1 MKNLATL
8 FLALTAGILFA
19 AEPKAPAQKADGN
32 RIVVNALHGVPEGTI
47 WGEIPYDFPVFSG
60 GGGGGGGDCPCPKY
74 EQYIHWWTNMCSLAL
89 GKETFVTGEGH
100 NSGAPED
107 QYSVVI
113 GPQSGSTGYGNF
125 VGGHMALADGER
137 SIAVGL
143 HSRGSGLSSIAIG
156 DYAKA
161 ETNTWG
167 GIAVGVDAY
176 ARSTGPGWAK
186 PIAIGLKSK
195 AIDGLAVGHHA
206 FAQGM
211 YGIAIGGA
219 AVAYSNAV
227 QIGYGVNT
235 RSGTC
240 KIGGAYFVDVAGV
253 TKAYKAAFAAT
264 TSFSDFK
271 AKFLNYLD
279 ALTPYDDIVPS
290 TTPPEYEEEPPAF
303 SQLSYKE
310 VVTVKEESSVW
321 DAFSKVL
328 NAVQAFVLALI
339 GIFWAKGKSK
349 PENKPEE
356 PEEPKKARRK

>member
-1 MKNLATL
+1 MKSLKLTL
-8 FLALTAGILFA
+8 FALMLGLCTTAFSQNVPNGGIYVS
-19 AEPKAPAQKADGN
+19 DM
-32 RIVVNALHGVPEGTI
+32 VGVEEGTI
-47 WGEIPYDFPVFSG
+47 WGEIPYDLPVKIGQG
-60 GGGGGGGDCPCPKY
+60 GGTGGDCPCPKY

-100 NSGAPED
+100 NSGTPED

-113 GPQSGSTGYGNF
+113 GPQSGSVGYGNF
-125 VGGHMALADGER
+125 VGGHMAFADGQR
-137 SIAVGL
+137 SVAVGL
-143 HSRGSGLSSIAIG
+143 RSRGSGLSSIAIG

-167 GIAVGVDAY
+167 GIAVGVDSY

-186 PIAIGLKSK
+186 PIAIGLKST

-211 YGIAIGGA
+211 YGIALGGA

-271 AKFLNYLD
+271 ATFLNYLD

-290 TTPPEYEEEPPAF
+290 TTPPEYEEEPPVF
-303 SQLSYKE
+303 SQLSVKD
-310 VVTVKEESSVW
+310 VVTVKEKSSVW

-328 NAVQAFVLALI
+328 NAVQALVLAII
-339 GIFWAKGKSK
+339 GIFWAKGKNK
-349 PENKPEE
+349 PEDKPEE
-356 PEEPKKARRK
+356 PEEAAEPKKARRK

>member
-1 MKNLATL
+1 MKKTL
-8 FLALTAGILFA
+8 ILTLALAFAGLCV
-19 AEPKAPAQKADGN
+19 PASAQGPVKDGIYVSDM
-32 RIVVNALHGVPEGTI
+32 RGVEEGTI
-47 WGEIPYDFPVFSG
+47 WGMVPYDTPLYIG
-60 GGGGGGGDCPCPKY
+60 EGGGGGDCPCPKY

-113 GPQSGSTGYGNF
+113 GPQSGSVGYGNF
-125 VGGHMALADGER
+125 VGGHMAFADGQR
-137 SIAVGL
+137 SVAIGL
-143 HSRGSGLSSIAIG
+143 RPRGSGLSSVTIG
-156 DYAKA
+156 DSAKT

-167 GIAVGVDAY
+167 AIAVGVDAY
-176 ARSTGPGWAK
+176 AHSSGPGWAK
-186 PIAIGLKSK
+186 PIAIGLKSE
-195 AIDGLAVGHHA
+195 AADGLAVGHHA
-206 FAQGM
+206 FAQGL
-211 YGIAIGGA
+211 YGIALGGA

-253 TKAYKAAFAAT
+253 TKAYRAAFAAT

-271 AKFLNYLD
+271 ATFLNYLD

-290 TTPPEYEEEPPAF
+290 TTPPEYEEEPPVF
-303 SQLSYKE
+303 SQLSVKE
-310 VVTVKEESSVW
+310 VVTVKEDSVW

-328 NAVQAFVLALI
+328 NAVQALVLAII
-339 GIFWAKGKSK
+339 GIFWARGKNK
-349 PENKPEE
+349 PEDKPEE
-356 PEEPKKARRK
+356 PVEPQKRKRK

>member
-1 MKNLATL
+1 MKKL
-8 FLALTAGILFA
+8 FRLALVALAVAGLSFNVH
-19 AEPKAPAQKADGN
+19 AEDEDSVSLYIYNTNLDTPIEFG
-32 RIVVNALHGVPEGTI
+32 RIPWDAMV
-47 WGEIPYDFPVFSG
+47 YDYTG
-60 GGGGGGGDCPCPKY
+60 GGTNECPCPKY

-89 GKETFVTGEGH
+89 GKETFVTGGGH

-113 GPQSGSTGYGNF
+113 GPQSGSVGYGNF
-125 VGGHMALADGER
+125 VGGHMALADGRR
-137 SIAVGL
+137 SVAVGL

-156 DYAKA
+156 DYART

-167 GIAVGVDAY
+167 AIAIGIDAIAANDDINVGW
-176 ARSTGPGWAK
+176 SK

-195 AIDGLAVGHHA
+195 AYSGVAIGHHS
-206 FAQGM
+206 FASNGL
-211 YGIAIGGA
+211 YTIAIGGA
-219 AVAYSNAV
+219 AFATNNAI
-227 QIGYGVNT
+227 QIGYGRNG

-253 TKAYKAAFAAT
+253 TKAYKAAFADT

-271 AKFLNYLD
+271 ATFLNYLD

-290 TTPPEYEEEPPAF
+290 TTPPEYEEEPPVF
-303 SQLSYKE
+303 SQLSVKE
-310 VVTVKEESSVW
+310 VVTVKEDSVW

-328 NAVQAFVLALI
+328 NAVQALVLAII
-339 GIFWAKGKSK
+339 GIFWAKGKNK

-356 PEEPKKARRK
+356 SVEP

>member
-1 MKNLATL
+1 MLGVCATA
-8 FLALTAGILFA
+8 FAQGPVRDGIYVS
-19 AEPKAPAQKADGN
+19 DM
-32 RIVVNALHGVPEGTI
+32 RGVAEGTI
-47 WGEIPYDFPVFSG
+47 WGEIPYDLPVFIG
-60 GGGGGGGDCPCPKY
+60 EGGGGGGGDCPCPKY

-100 NSGAPED
+100 NSGTPED

-113 GPQSGSTGYGNF
+113 GPQSGSVGYGNF
-125 VGGHMALADGER
+125 VGGHMAFADGQR
-137 SIAVGL
+137 SVAIGL
-143 HSRGSGLSSIAIG
+143 RPRGSGLSSIAIG
-156 DYAKA
+156 DYAKT

-167 GIAVGVDAY
+167 AIAVGVDAY

-186 PIAIGLKSK
+186 PIAIGLKST

-211 YGIAIGGA
+211 YGIALGGA

-271 AKFLNYLD
+271 ATFLNYLD

-303 SQLSYKE
+303 SQLSVKQ
-310 VVTVKEESSVW
+310 VVTVKENSVW

-328 NAVQAFVLALI
+328 NAVQALVLAII

-349 PENKPEE
+349 PEDKPEE